1 MLNPLPLGEGLSARE
16 RSERLR
22 ERVRV
27 GFRTVSITTVAA
39 AHAAWTSRPS
49 SARFAG
55 TFSHREKG
63 AVWNP
68 SPMITEPWTEMRI
81 LVHPRPP
88 DLQPAFAG

>member
-1 MLNPLPLGEGLSARE
+1 MLNPLPLGEGLSTRE

-27 GFRTVSITTVAA
+27 EFPVGSGATGAA
-39 AHAAWTSRPS
+39 AHADWASRPS

-81 LVHPRPP
+81 LVHPRLP
-88 DLQPAFAG
+88 DLQPALAG